1 MNQLSGSSKQGWEIR
16 LIRGS
21 VKDQKGSGG
30 TNYSL
35 KKLDTKEKEREFIA
49 GGGVERSEHV
59 YMKREELAE

>member
-1 MNQLSGSSKQGWEIR
+1 M
-16 LIRGS
+16 
-21 VKDQKGSGG
+21 KDQKGSGG

-35 KKLDTKEKEREFIA
+35 KKLDTKEKEKEFIA